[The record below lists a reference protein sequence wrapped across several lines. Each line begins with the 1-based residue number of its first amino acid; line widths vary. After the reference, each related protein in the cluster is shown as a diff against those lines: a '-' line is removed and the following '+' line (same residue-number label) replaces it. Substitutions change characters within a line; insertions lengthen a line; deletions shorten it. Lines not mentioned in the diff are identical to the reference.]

1 MKKTIYTVLISCFMG
16 MTLTNCDDFLDYTP
30 TAVVGEDEAFSD
42 PEAMVTAAYAVMGDC
57 WYTYPFNL
65 WPYGDLTSDDCLKG
79 GWGTGDTNYHHLEI
93 WSSLSSTNPDHMDEL
108 WFRLYVG
115 VSRCNRAIVSLQQY
129 GEEKLGK
136 DITEQRIAEV
146 KFIRAHFYYK
156 LVTLFRQVPW
166 IDEVVFKNNTTET
179 VRNDQYT
186 YEQLFGKIIDD
197 FKEAYRVL
205 PDKQKDG
212 GRVNKIAAASYIAKC
227 YLNLAWGDGYEANTG
242 VDHINREYM
251 QEVVDYTD
259 ILDDSDYD
267 YLEDYGDIFL
277 PEYKNSKE
285 SIFAV
290 QTSDYSDDRTAYGRA
305 NWSNVLNGCWNMWS
319 CGWDCHK
326 PSQNLVNA
334 FKTRNGLP
342 MFDDFNDKIDY
353 PVNGKPTAQKWDPRL
368 FHTVGMPTFPYK
380 YEAEYTIDADRNARA
395 ASVYGY
401 YSSMKEVPQRSKG
414 ETFNG
419 SWQAFAMNDYVLRY
433 TDVML
438 MRAEALIELDRL
450 GEARVIINDIRN
462 RAASSITKH
471 IAYAA
476 DQCEI
481 ALYPESYFQDK
492 ETARKCL
499 RWERRLEMAMEGS
512 RYFDLRRWGIASKTL
527 NAFFASEQKDSY
539 SYVRIKTGE
548 VIVQSYAQYYKDAH
562 YTPGKNEFFPIPYNQ
577 LFYIP
582 GLYVQNTGY

>member
-305 NWSNVLNGCWNMWS
+305 NWSNVLNGCWNIWS